1 MCVWLDC
8 GPWTK
13 RYSRSS
19 AEIHGRPPALWRKDT
34 PAPVGVAKEDERQG
48 TVVRWAFNTHESVLL
63 VATVA
68 ELRDA
73 YSVRHSNPLIDERA

>member
-1 MCVWLDC
+1 
-8 GPWTK
+8 
-13 RYSRSS
+13 
-19 AEIHGRPPALWRKDT
+19 
-34 PAPVGVAKEDERQG
+34 VAKEDERYG
-48 TVVRWAFNTHESVLL
+48 TVVRWSFNTHEPVLL